1 MRILVTGAAGFIG
14 HHLCLR
20 FCRDAHS
27 VVGLDNLNDYYSP
40 ALKQARLDRMRGI
53 PGFRFRRMDICDEE
67 AVFTLFAR
75 ERFTHVAHMAAQAG
89 VRYSLENPLAYARS
103 NLYGFTVILEA
114 CRRNGVE
121 HLLFASSSSVYGTS
135 ARLPFAAEAGA
146 DHPVSLYAATKR
158 SNELCAHSYSSL
170 YSLPATGLRFFTVY
184 GPWGRPDMALF
195 IFTRAIL
202 EGRPIP
208 LFNMGRQRR
217 DFTYIDDAA
226 DAAAALLAVPPRPD
240 AARRGAAQDLPTQA
254 GPHDTALPS
263 DTPDPQ
269 RRPDVPDPSRSA
281 APFRIYNIG
290 AGRPAPLSELVA
302 ALEDC
307 LGRRAEVELQ
317 ARKPGDVDETWADCR
332 PLRDIIAF
340 APRTPLKEGVAA
352 FVAWYKEY
360 YG

>member
-27 VVGLDNLNDYYSP
+27 VVGLDNLNDYYST
-40 ALKQARLDRMRGI
+40 ALKQARLARMNGI
-53 PGFRFRRMDICDEE
+53 PGFCFQHMDICDED
-67 AVFTLFAR
+67 AVYALFAR
-75 ERFTHVAHMAAQAG
+75 ERFTHVVHMAAQAG

-135 ARLPFAAEAGA
+135 AQLPFSATAGA

-170 YSLPATGLRFFTVY
+170 FNLPATGLRFFTVY

-217 DFTYIDDAA
+217 DFTYIDDAS
-226 DAAAALLAVPPRPD
+226 DAAATLLSVPPEKQD
-240 AARRGAAQDLPTQA
+240 AQPR
-254 GPHDTALPS
+254 TAE
-263 DTPDPQ
+263 
-269 RRPDVPDPSRSA
+269 PDPSRST

-290 AGRPAPLSELVA
+290 AGRPVTLAELVS
-302 ALEDC
+302 ALENC
-307 LGRRAEVELQ
+307 LGRKAEVELQ
-317 ARKPGDVDETWADCR
+317 PRRPGDVDETWADCR
-332 PLRDIIAF
+332 PLRDTIAF
-340 APRTPLKEGVAA
+340 VPETPLNEGVAA
-352 FVAWYKEY
+352 FVAWYKEF
-360 YG
+360 YGSGTYSGLRPDPPAEH

>member
-40 ALKQARLDRMRGI
+40 ALKQARLARMNGV
-53 PGFRFRRMDICDEE
+53 PGFCFRHMDICDED
-67 AVFTLFAR
+67 AVYALFER

-114 CRRNGVE
+114 CRRNHVE
-121 HLLFASSSSVYGTS
+121 HLLFASSSSVYGMNAQRPFS
-135 ARLPFAAEAGA
+135 ASAGV

-170 YSLPATGLRFFTVY
+170 FNLPATGLRFFTVY

-208 LFNMGRQRR
+208 LFNMAGQRR

-226 DAAAALLAVPPRPD
+226 DAAAALLSVPPD
-240 AARRGAAQDLPTQA
+240 TQA
-254 GPHDTALPS
+254 PQLPIAAS
-263 DTPDPQ
+263 
-269 RRPDVPDPSRSA
+269 DPSRSS

-290 AGRPAPLSELVA
+290 AGCPTPLAELVA

-307 LGRRAEVELQ
+307 LGRKAAVELQ
-317 ARKPGDVDETWADCR
+317 PRRPGDVDETWADCR
-332 PLRDIIAF
+332 PLRDAIAF
-340 APRTPLKEGVAA
+340 APGTTLKEGVAA
-352 FVAWYKEY
+352 FVAWYKDF
-360 YG
+360 YGCGA